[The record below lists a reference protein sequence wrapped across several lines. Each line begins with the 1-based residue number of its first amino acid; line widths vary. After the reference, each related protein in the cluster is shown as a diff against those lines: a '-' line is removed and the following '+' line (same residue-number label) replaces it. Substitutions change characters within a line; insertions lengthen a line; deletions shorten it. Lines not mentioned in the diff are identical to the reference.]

1 MHLKMK
7 TFSDFEGFEYFE
19 YSFKLPKDKTNI
31 RFLYVLVYIFPLQSD
46 MQFVK
51 SFTLARFL
59 RHWECRTLF
68 SSILNKLSNKFQAKW
83 LVCVNSLKVYP
94 SPKIFFTSTTC
105 DKFHVC
111 LQLDFGFKK
120 CLCWPISR
128 LPKCKR
134 SIWWWICPKIPVFL
148 NDSGWQHKMTWQLH
162 ESRCHIVQSPPQ
174 TIGPLSSPWVSCPWW
189 QSLVAKM
196 VNWC

>member
-1 MHLKMK
+1 M
-7 TFSDFEGFEYFE
+7 
-19 YSFKLPKDKTNI
+19 
-31 RFLYVLVYIFPLQSD
+31 YVLVYTFPLQLD

-59 RHWECRTLF
+59 KHWECRTLF

-83 LVCVNSLKVYP
+83 FVCVNSLKVYP

-120 CLCWPISR
+120 CLCWQSSR

-162 ESRCHIVQSPPQ
+162 ESRTVTLYSPHLRQ
-174 TIGPLSSPWVSCPWW
+174 LAHFHHLG
-189 QSLVAKM
+189 LVAPGDSPRSSKWWI
-196 VNWC
+196 NASFPEARGIIFDAISCHPIGC